1 MRILGAESEMYLLL
15 LFREQNGQPQSRGVW
30 GFTGDKSANFL
41 RRFYVIG
48 KVVALQKTDG
58 TWDLTSFH
66 GGGTEA
72 GKVEVTCTSPGLN
85 PLNSPP
91 VSILLPPFLIWRW
104 RRKKECR

>member
-15 LFREQNGQPQSRGVW
+15 LFREQNEQPQGRGVW

-58 TWDLTSFH
+58 TWQSLEVSQQEGH
-66 GGGTEA
+66 GGDH
-72 GKVEVTCTSPGLN
+72 L
-85 PLNSPP
+85 
-91 VSILLPPFLIWRW
+91 VSW
-104 RRKKECR
+104 

>member
-15 LFREQNGQPQSRGVW
+15 LFREQNGQPQGRGVW

-66 GGGTEA
+66 RGGTEA